1 MKALIT
7 ELKDRKLWALL
18 IGILAAAVLISAAM
32 ILVAKQSLALQYE
45 NNMNYGCSAMEAAD
59 YESAV
64 EAFEA
69 AYRNA

>member
-32 ILVAKQSLALQYE
+32 ILVAKQSLALLCF
-45 NNMNYGCSAMEAAD
+45 NT
-59 YESAV
+59 
-64 EAFEA
+64 
-69 AYRNA
+69 RT